1 MADPATADLYE
12 VMEVYGPPATPCGGS
27 RQTTRRCLG

>member
-1 MADPATADLYE
+1 MVDPVTADLYE
-12 VMEVYGPPATPCGGS
+12 VMEDAWPSGDALRGS

>member
-1 MADPATADLYE
+1 MADPTPADLYE
-12 VMEVYGPPATPCGGS
+12 VMEVNGPLATPCGGS

>member
-1 MADPATADLYE
+1 MAGPVTADLYE
-12 VMEVYGPPATPCGGS
+12 VMEDVWPSGDALWGS